1 MTHEEALAYLS
12 SLEVLGI
19 RPGLDR
25 IRALLARLGDP
36 QATFPSVLIAGT
48 NGKGSVAAYTASILR
63 QSGRAPG
70 VYTSPHLVRFEER
83 IVVGEEPIPRPE
95 VAALTLELRRA
106 IASDRLLKSDPPT
119 YFEATTALAFL
130 HFRNRKVPM
139 AVLEVGMGGRFD
151 ATNVVTPLACA
162 ITQIAAD
169 HTQWLGRTLG
179 EIAYQK
185 AGILRPV
192 VTCAV
197 SKQDPAAL
205 EAIRA
210 ETRRAGASLVLTTD
224 CEIRPSGGAGAG
236 PGAPGSA
243 RFPAGGPGRFPDPPV
258 FSLVTPTGG
267 RYPEL
272 ALSLRGVHQVENAVT
287 AVLLAECL
295 TAAGMGGIDPRNI
308 GSGLRTALWPGRLEL
323 IPGAPDLLLDGAHN
337 PAGCAALAAYLTE
350 YQDERAKVLVF
361 AAMKDK
367 PSGAMLDILCPL
379 VHKVIVTGLPVPR
392 GEAPDILHGLAAS
405 RHADVA
411 RTTSVGEALHLAR
424 DAAGPGA
431 LVVVSGSLYLVGE
444 VKKLLPLRTAA
455 GT

>member
-25 IRALLARLGDP
+25 IGALLARLGDP

-63 QSGRAPG
+63 QSGRVPG

-83 IVVGEEPIPRPE
+83 IVVGEEPIARPE

-106 IASDRLLKSDPPT
+106 IASDRLLRSDPPT

-130 HFRNRKVPM
+130 HFRNRKVPL

-185 AGILRPV
+185 AGILRPG
-192 VTCAV
+192 VTSSV

-205 EAIRA
+205 EVIRA
-210 ETRRAGASLVLTTD
+210 EAQGAGASLALTTD
-224 CEIRPSGGAGAG
+224 CEIRPAC
-236 PGAPGSA
+236 
-243 RFPAGGPGRFPDPPV
+243 GPGRFPDPPV
-258 FSLVTPTGG
+258 FSLLTPTGG

-272 ALSLRGVHQVENAVT
+272 ALSLRGVHQIENAVT
-287 AVLLAECL
+287 AVLLAETL
-295 TAAGMGGIDPRNI
+295 SAAGMSGIDSRAI
-308 GSGLRTALWPGRLEL
+308 ASGLRTTRWPGRLEL

-337 PAGCAALAAYLTE
+337 PAGCAALAAYLKE
-350 YQDERAKVLVF
+350 YQEERAKVLVF

-392 GEAPDILHGLAAS
+392 GEAPDTLHGLAAS

-411 RTTSVGEALHLAR
+411 RTTSVGEALPLAR

-431 LVVVSGSLYLVGE
+431 LIVISGSLYLVGE
-444 VKKLLPLRTAA
+444 VKKFLPASGPSEQGA
-455 GT
+455 GR

>member
-25 IRALLARLGDP
+25 IGALLARLGDP

-106 IASDRLLKSDPPT
+106 IGSDRLLRSDPPT

-130 HFRNRKVPM
+130 HFRNRKVPL

-185 AGILRPV
+185 AGILRPG
-192 VTCAV
+192 VTSSV

-205 EAIRA
+205 EVIRA
-210 ETRRAGASLVLTTD
+210 EARGAGASLSLTTD
-224 CEIRPSGGAGAG
+224 CEIRP
-236 PGAPGSA
+236 
-243 RFPAGGPGRFPDPPV
+243 AGGPGRFSDPPV
-258 FSLVTPTGG
+258 FSLLTPTGG

-272 ALSLRGVHQVENAVT
+272 ALSLRGVHQIENAVT
-287 AVLLAECL
+287 AVLLAETL
-295 TAAGMGGIDPRNI
+295 SAAGMSGIDSRAI
-308 GSGLRTALWPGRLEL
+308 GSGLRTTRWPGRLEL

-337 PAGCAALAAYLTE
+337 PAGCAALAAYLKE
-350 YQDERAKVLVF
+350 YQEERAKVLVF

-405 RHADVA
+405 RHVDVA
-411 RTTSVGEALHLAR
+411 RTTSVGEALRLAR

-431 LVVVSGSLYLVGE
+431 LVVISGSLYLVGE
-444 VKKLLPLRTAA
+444 VKQLLPASGPSEQGA
-455 GT
+455 GR